1 MLEFKTAICNE
12 LGEFVCWCSD
22 ISIVERDNMLDEHPE
37 YTMQCLP
44 CTNDGLP
51 DFGALYGDEF

>member
-22 ISIVERDNMLDEHPE
+22 ISIEERERILDEHPE
-37 YTMQCLP
+37 YTMRGLQ

-51 DFGALYGDEF
+51 DWNTYYDDEF